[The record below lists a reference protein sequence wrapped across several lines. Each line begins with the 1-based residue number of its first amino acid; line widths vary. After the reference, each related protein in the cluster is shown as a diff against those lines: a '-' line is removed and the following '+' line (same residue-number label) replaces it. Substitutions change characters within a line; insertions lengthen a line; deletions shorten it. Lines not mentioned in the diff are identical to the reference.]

1 MSYNLRKRVT
11 LLAPVRVSISSCS
24 SKLKV
29 NFPRLGYDVWKY
41 ICDFLHPCFIH
52 LLLKPS
58 SSESSSTNVIPL
70 LPIELLISWN
80 DRGILEEFKHVLL
93 SYNFRKTLASKVARF
108 GNYQTMMWFQSNG
121 LTLNESVLVSAA
133 QRGDIQLFE
142 RIWNDCSLDYRGQ
155 SKLIYDAFEGAAQFG
170 HLDFL
175 IFTESK
181 SMLRLENKIGTSV
194 LLQAA
199 SKNGQLK
206 ILEWFFQKQQTVHCI
221 CHQRCFEV
229 FFAAVSGNKMN
240 VLVWFKSFL
249 DEKVWAAFVRVSVR
263 PYVSIAARHGNKDMV
278 MWLIDQGFH
287 SDQNSA
293 IAAATGGSI
302 DLLKYFSHLWSEN
315 VYTKA
320 AEKGHLALLQ
330 WAKEKA
336 ESYYNTWPKSKMFPA
351 AAKCDNQQMK
361 VSKRSKNPLSNK
373 L

>member
-11 LLAPVRVSISSCS
+11 LLDPVRVSRSSCS

-29 NFPRLGYDVWKY
+29 NFSRLEYDVWKN
-41 ICDFLHPCFIH
+41 ICDFLLHPCFIH
-52 LLLKPS
+52 LLF
-58 SSESSSTNVIPL
+58 SESSSSTNVIPL
-70 LPIELLISWN
+70 LPIDLLISWN
-80 DRGILEEFKHVLL
+80 NPDMLDEFKHVLL

-170 HLDFL
+170 HLDFF

-206 ILEWFFQKQQTVHCI
+206 ILEWFFQKQQTVHRI

-229 FFAAVSGNKMN
+229 FFAAVSG
-240 VLVWFKSFL
+240 S
-249 DEKVWAAFVRVSVR
+249 VSMI
-263 PYVSIAARHGNKDMV
+263 S
-278 MWLIDQGFH
+278 
-287 SDQNSA
+287 
-293 IAAATGGSI
+293 
-302 DLLKYFSHLWSEN
+302 
-315 VYTKA
+315 
-320 AEKGHLALLQ
+320 
-330 WAKEKA
+330 
-336 ESYYNTWPKSKMFPA
+336 
-351 AAKCDNQQMK
+351 
-361 VSKRSKNPLSNK
+361 
-373 L
+373 